1 MGANYEENPWEG
13 AMTEKKLD
21 KYRRQLRAMAT
32 RLIGDANAL
41 EEHARTSTGGDAGG
55 NLSNAPMHL
64 ADLGTEVYMQELN
77 STLLKNEEHI
87 RDEVVAALR
96 RLDDG
101 AYGQCENCG
110 KQIPEARLDILPYTR
125 FCTSCAEAL
134 ESGADINFNAGR
146 PQDGVTQ
153 TIAPRDAATK
163 RSGFGGSDDE
173 IALTD
178 LSEEDEGEPADI
190 HAAGTPGGGTAV
202 GGLAG
207 TNTGQGD
214 PADADLENAMG
225 SGAFDVALEEDDRET
240 SAYAGSAG
248 GAVGG
253 TPAGKR
259 AVGGKRRGGLAPQ
272 PSRGESAAGP

>member
-1 MGANYEENPWEG
+1 
-13 AMTEKKLD
+13 MTEKKLD
-21 KYRRQLRAMAT
+21 KYRNQLRSMAA
-32 RLIGDANAL
+32 RVIGDTAAL
-41 EEHARTSTGGDAGG
+41 EEHARTATGGDAAG

-77 STLLKNEEHI
+77 STLLQNEEHI

-96 RLDDG
+96 RLDNG
-101 AYGQCENCG
+101 NYGQCENCG
-110 KQIPEARLDILPYTR
+110 KKIPDARLNVLPYTR

-134 ESGADINFNAGR
+134 ESGAEVNFNAGR
-146 PQDGVTQ
+146 PQPGTSQ
-153 TIAPRDAATK
+153 SIAPGDVTTSRA
-163 RSGFGGSDDE
+163 GFGGSDDE
-173 IALTD
+173 IPLTD
-178 LSEEDEGEPADI
+178 LTEEEEGEPADI

-207 TNTGQGD
+207 TNTGEGD

-225 SGAFDVALEEDDRET
+225 SGNFDVGLEDDDEET

-259 AVGGKRRGGLAPQ
+259 AVGGKRRGGVTPR
-272 PSRGESAAGP
+272 PGRGESAVGQ